1 MKKVLSY
8 SAIVAAVLFVLLV
21 ATVLVAQRVSD
32 GPIGPLG
39 GGPLRTGTIVTEP
52 NVDWSF
58 LGGGKEI
65 ELQLVE
71 PPRSRITGSLVYEG
85 QLFVPCDLG
94 FFWRRIPNAGFRWI
108 AGAIFAVKHWHE
120 DALRDGR
127 AVLRIEGKR
136 YERQA
141 VRVTDPALLAALR
154 SIFEERAKQYMGTG
168 GLLDV
173 PADPEAIWFF
183 RMDPRPAASNTGRS

>member
-1 MKKVLSY
+1 MSRKTTLSY
-8 SAIVAAVLFVLLV
+8 SAIVAAVLAVLLV

-39 GGPLRTGTIVTEP
+39 GGPLRTGTLVTEP

-58 LGGGKEI
+58 LGGGKEL

-71 PPRSRITGSLVYEG
+71 PPRSRVTGSLVYEG

-94 FFWRRIPNAGFRWI
+94 FFWRRIPSAGLRWI
-108 AGAIFAVKHWHE
+108 GGAIYSVKRWHE

-127 AVLRIEGKR
+127 VVLRIGGKR

-141 VRVTDPALLAALR
+141 VRVTDTELLATLR
-154 SIFEERAKQYMGTG
+154 SIFE
-168 GLLDV
+168 
-173 PADPEAIWFF
+173 
-183 RMDPRPAASNTGRS
+183 